1 MVDEARG
8 QVAADSPHALLTPAG
23 RRTLSRYLAGHGRI
37 VVEVDRAADIRQL
50 LRWAAREKVK
60 IAIAGGSEAAAGAGA
75 GRRTGTG
82 VRRCVVQPAGQLRP
96 DRRHAGKCG
105 TPATFRRGGL
115 VRAAWRRLAQR
126 PQDAPAGR
134 QCRGQRFARADGL
147 AGLTRVPAQ
156 AFGVADQIG
165 SIEPGK
171 RADLVLWEGDPL
183 DVAHY
188 AEQVWLGG
196 RAMPMRSRQT
206 ELRDRY
212 LQRNAQP

>member
-1 MVDEARG
+1 MFVDVLSNLPASFDQIGATLENAARLQRSG
-8 QVAADSPHALLTPAG
+8 VAVSFVQRGDASHNA
-23 RRTLSRYLAGHGRI
+23 RKMRQLAGNA
-37 VVEVDRAADIRQL
+37 VAN
-50 LRWAAREKVK
+50 
-60 IAIAGGSEAAAGAGA
+60 
-75 GRRTGTG
+75 
-82 VRRCVVQPAGQLRP
+82 
-96 DRRHAGKCG
+96 
-105 TPATFRRGGL
+105 GL
-115 VRAAWRRLAQR
+115 PW
-126 PQDAPAGR
+126 
-134 QCRGQRFARADGL
+134 ADGL